1 MEAYEG
7 VMWSLLWR
15 LEHLETELAVVR
27 SEWDAVI
34 GEYDRKYTSAE
45 IIKKYSELSKRE
57 VDIQDEIIEVKGA
70 LRDAARR
77 ES

>member
-1 MEAYEG
+1 
-7 VMWSLLWR
+7 MWSLLWR
-15 LEHLETELAVVR
+15 LEHLETGLAIVR

-34 GEYDRKYTSAE
+34 GEIDRHYTSVE
-45 IIKKYSELSKRE
+45 IIEKFSELSKRE

-70 LRDAARR
+70 LRYAARR